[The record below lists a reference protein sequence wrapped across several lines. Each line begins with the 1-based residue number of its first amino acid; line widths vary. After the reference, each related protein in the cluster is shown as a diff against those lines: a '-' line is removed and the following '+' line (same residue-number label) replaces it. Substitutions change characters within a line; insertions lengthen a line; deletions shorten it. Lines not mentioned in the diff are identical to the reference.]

1 MGVCSIMHRAERG
14 HAFDLRSRAHLE
26 GLSSLLL
33 QTSWCRQLGERRP
46 IYGRILSR
54 TRARTR
60 SVGEAHMKAAAYV
73 VDGRCKA
80 CERLVCM
87 PLCILMM
94 CEASM
99 KQVKAVHQQRP

>member
-1 MGVCSIMHRAERG
+1 MR
-14 HAFDLRSRAHLE
+14 
-26 GLSSLLL
+26 
-33 QTSWCRQLGERRP
+33 
-46 IYGRILSR
+46 
-54 TRARTR
+54 
-60 SVGEAHMKAAAYV
+60 AAAYV

-99 KQVKAVHQQRP
+99 KQVKAAHQQRPSTRSVEVDLDSCRAGSGYGLSAIPLVLWAGGDGIGLHKSSRGQARCL

>member
-1 MGVCSIMHRAERG
+1 MR
-14 HAFDLRSRAHLE
+14 
-26 GLSSLLL
+26 
-33 QTSWCRQLGERRP
+33 
-46 IYGRILSR
+46 
-54 TRARTR
+54 
-60 SVGEAHMKAAAYV
+60 AAAYV